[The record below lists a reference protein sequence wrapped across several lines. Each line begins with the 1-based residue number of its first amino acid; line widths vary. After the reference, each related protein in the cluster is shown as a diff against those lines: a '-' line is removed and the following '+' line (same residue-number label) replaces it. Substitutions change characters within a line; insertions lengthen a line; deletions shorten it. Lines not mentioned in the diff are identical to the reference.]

1 MGQLKILKM
10 HYEGKR
16 YYFSSPDLG
25 LYKINIIEAPNGCG
39 KSTFLDLIYYAL
51 GGKVPHFIS
60 NEDSIH
66 KEIVNDKSNF
76 VELEVLLN
84 DKKYKL
90 IRKIS
95 ENIITIV
102 ADEPFEGVDDE
113 LVDFLCLPV
122 NRHKSDDYIFSDWI
136 LKRLNI
142 PSIEIFHSGKNFKIG
157 FNNLMRLVYH
167 NQGTDVNGI
176 YKPADAQNF
185 VSDSVFLRK
194 AIFEVMMGKTL
205 SKLYKAY
212 GDLKRKQSEYEKT
225 SAVLSEYKNIISDMH
240 RQLGITDVI
249 NDYHLKKE
257 IEELESTNEK
267 LISFR
272 SQKLSSKIAGSTG
285 LIHAQRLKE
294 KFSSVE
300 LELLEMEKNVELKL
314 KDIDSISRVTNQTRE
329 DAFRLQKIIHTH
341 KQLEMFTPDTCPY
354 CLKNVDR
361 PSDKCVC
368 GHDIDENDYRRYF
381 YDPGEYYTLLKS
393 KVKSLETMSVALE
406 AAQNEYKQLNKIYDD
421 LKKQSDE
428 NKNSLSRALS
438 EIEYITDFD
447 ELDEVEDLLLNN
459 KGKINNFKQ
468 ALILEENLQ
477 AYQHSRDLAKNE
489 MDTAKN
495 EVDRLEVFSEKELMA
510 KVAEF
515 NKYYNY
521 FMKASLPECRV
532 AEISND
538 DYMPR
543 INDGSYREAS
553 AAVHKRFLYFLTLL
567 QLSLLDDIPFPR
579 ILLIDTPE
587 NIGIDNENLK
597 RMLDCM
603 NMLDN
608 PNGWDYQILLSTGE
622 GKYPSSMANNVVLK
636 MDEDNK
642 LLLAK

>member
-16 YYFSSPDLG
+16 YYFSSPELEKH
-25 LYKINIIEAPNGCG
+25 KINIIEAPNGCG

-51 GGKVPHFIS
+51 GGKVPHFTI
-60 NEDSIH
+60 NEESIH
-66 KEIVNDKSNF
+66 NEIVNDKSNF

-84 DKKYKL
+84 AKKYKL

-95 ENIITIV
+95 ENLITII
-102 ADEPFEGVDDE
+102 ADEPFESNTDE
-113 LVDFLCLPV
+113 LVDFLCLAI
-122 NRHKSDDYIFSDWI
+122 NRNKSDDYIFSDWI
-136 LKRLNI
+136 LERLNI
-142 PSIEIFHSGKNFKIG
+142 PSIEIFHSGKNYKIG
-157 FNNLMRLVYH
+157 FNNLLRLVYH

-205 SKLYKAY
+205 SKLYKAH

-225 SAVLSEYKNIISDMH
+225 SAVLSEYKNIITDMY
-240 RQLGITDVI
+240 RQLGITEVI
-249 NDYHLKKE
+249 NDYHLSKE
-257 IEELESTNEK
+257 IEELELRNEK

-272 SQKLSSKIAGSTG
+272 SQKLSSKIASSTG
-285 LIHAQRLKE
+285 LIYTQRLKE
-294 KFSSVE
+294 KFSAAE
-300 LELLEMEKNVELKL
+300 LELLEIEKKIELKL
-314 KDIDSISRVTNQTRE
+314 KDIDSINRVTNQTRE

-368 GHDIDENDYRRYF
+368 GHDIDESDYRRYF

-393 KVKSLETMSVALE
+393 KVKSLETMKIALD
-406 AAQNEYKQLNKIYDD
+406 AANVEYNQLNDSYNA
-421 LKKQSDE
+421 LKKQSVE
-428 NKNSLSRALS
+428 NKGLLSKALN

-447 ELDEVEDLLLNN
+447 ELDDIEDALLKN
-459 KGKINNFKQ
+459 KEKINNFKQ

-477 AYQHSRDLAKNE
+477 AYQSSKDSAKNSMDLAR
-489 MDTAKN
+489 N
-495 EVDRLEVFSEKELMA
+495 EVDRLEAHSEKELME
-510 KVAEF
+510 KVSEF
-515 NKYYNY
+515 NKYYNL

-532 AEISND
+532 AEISSD

-543 INDGSYREAS
+543 INDGSYKEAS
-553 AAVHKRFLYFLTLL
+553 AAVHKRFLYYLTLL

-579 ILLIDTPE
+579 ILLVDTPE

-597 RMLDCM
+597 RMLDCL
-603 NMLDN
+603 NMLEN
-608 PNGWDYQILLSTGE
+608 PNDLDYQVILSTGK
-622 GKYPSSMANNVVLK
+622 GKYPPSLAGNVILK
-636 MDEDNK
+636 MDEDSK